1 VCRDGRVR
9 EAAVLALAGMP
20 GPVAAAAL
28 AVRTADWVPQ
38 IRSAAV
44 TAVSARLAPGDA
56 AVVVPVMLAL
66 RERQRGREAADGYL
80 AGVAAGPAAAL
91 AALAA
96 AGERG
101 SRLWAL
107 GALGERG
114 LLAAEDLTARAMR
127 DHDPVV
133 ALWCARRLA
142 PAGGRPCGAVP
153 CLLASARAAVRAFAA
168 VRLDDDQ
175 LSRETLRGLLLDR
188 SAAVRSSARWRW
200 GQRREGLGPVYLEA
214 LAVKGPPRL
223 IAAALDGLDKSS
235 DGSLPAAAVP
245 FLTHPSPGVRAAAV
259 HAVGRHGVAAEVP
272 GRLAPRLHD
281 SSGRVVAVALRYLR
295 GYALPP
301 GVLAGLDAADTAG
314 SRRAAL
320 SVRQHLGPWD
330 RIHAD
335 LAAMN
340 AADHRLAEAARADLL
355 VWLQYGSAT
364 TYGQPTA
371 SQAADIAGLLAAGN
385 LTDSQRREVA
395 FAAGIHTFTSA
406 QHPG

>member
-1 VCRDGRVR
+1 
-9 EAAVLALAGMP
+9 
-20 GPVAAAAL
+20 
-28 AVRTADWVPQ
+28 
-38 IRSAAV
+38 
-44 TAVSARLAPGDA
+44 VSARLAPGDA

-142 PAGGRPCGAVP
+142 PAGGRPSGAVP
-153 CLLASARAAVRAFAA
+153 GLLASARAAVRAFAA

-200 GQRREGLGPVYLEA
+200 GQRLGPVYLEA

-223 IAAALDGLDKSS
+223 IAAALDGLDKGS

-245 FLTHPSPGVRAAAV
+245 FLTHPSSGVRAAAV
-259 HAVGRHGVAAEVP
+259 HAVGRHGVAAEIP

-281 SSGRVVAVALRYLR
+281 SSGRVVAAALRYLR

-330 RIHAD
+330 RIQAD

-340 AADHRLAEAARADLL
+340 AADPQLAEAARADLL
-355 VWLQYGSAT
+355 AWLQYGSAT
-364 TYGQPTA
+364 SYGQPTA
-371 SQAADIAGLLAAGN
+371 SQAADIAGLLGTGN

-406 QHPG
+406 QHPRSPLDTQPPTTQLGSEQSEGS